1 MSLRDLNI
9 KQEYRSLA
17 DDVVK
22 DFYIPLLSEAV
33 LYQRAVGFFSSSALI
48 MMSRG
53 IERLVANGGKI
64 QVIASPKLSA
74 EDIQEIKAGYEFKA
88 VLERSLI
95 RGFDTANTEAEIEK
109 LSYIAQ
115 LIAQGILDIKIAFLP
130 SMKDISMYHEKM
142 GIITDNMGNSV
153 AFSGSMNE
161 SENAFQNNYESFD
174 TFCSWTSDADRVSR
188 KRVAFKSLW
197 DDNEPGVNIIEFPIA
212 VKCKLYEYCPDLRQ
226 RLPSQNDV
234 SKVKKESEKPIHL
247 PSDFNIR
254 DYQKVAISNWDSNEF
269 KGIYDMATGTGK
281 TLTALASVEH
291 LFRKNKERLAVII
304 MCPYQHLVEQWVEDI
319 VRFGMHPII
328 GYSESKQKNWKK
340 NLEQAVRS
348 FNLHV
353 SDHFCFITTNASF
366 VTKYVQ
372 TQIQQLNKDT
382 VLVVDEAHNV
392 GARVYRRFLPEQI
405 EYRLALSA
413 TIDRHND
420 IEGTEALTV
429 FFGNKCIEYSLQDA
443 IENDMLTRYYYYPIL
458 VYLNKDELDSYI
470 ELTNQIAHCIP
481 RDMNGKTKALSEY
494 AKQLLIKRARI
505 VAGAKNKISELEHQM
520 QKYVNDKHILV
531 YCGAT
536 MVKEDDYDFGTRQI
550 ELVTE
555 LLGNKMGMRVGRFT
569 SQETAQERA
578 QIREAFADG
587 DGLQALVAIRCLD
600 EGVNIPSIKT
610 AFILA
615 SSTNPKE
622 YIQRRG
628 RVLRKFPGKEYA
640 VIYDFITLP
649 FKVESMPMLGEDI
662 IRNTKGLV
670 RREMIRMKDF
680 AEIAENPA
688 QTMSTLF
695 ELKHSFGISEDD
707 LNGKEVNNDVI

>member
-226 RLPSQNDV
+226 HLPSQNDV

-481 RDMNGKTKALSEY
+481 RDMNGKIKALSEY